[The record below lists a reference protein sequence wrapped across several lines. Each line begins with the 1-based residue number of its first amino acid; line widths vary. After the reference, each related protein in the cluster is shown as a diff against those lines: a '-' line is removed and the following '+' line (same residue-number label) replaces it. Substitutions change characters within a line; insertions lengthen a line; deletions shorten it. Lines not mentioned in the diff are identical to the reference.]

1 MHIKYALLICL
12 NSIAIANSS
21 FDTEFQFIWL
31 RHKIMRTLLLSTSV
45 ALFVLALAG
54 CYPTSLAEQQA
65 DINAAK
71 GAGDTLSIAKVQKEI
86 KIGMSSADVVL
97 VLGSPNMVTTDDK
110 RRESWVY
117 DKVSTEG
124 MASTSSGTRFLWL
137 PADNKAAVSR
147 TQKTLTIVIK
157 FDEKGMVRDFAY
169 NTSKF

>member
-1 MHIKYALLICL
+1 MKKILLL
-12 NSIAIANSS
+12 TLATLLASIA
-21 FDTEFQFIWL
+21 
-31 RHKIMRTLLLSTSV
+31 LS
-45 ALFVLALAG
+45 G
-54 CYPTSLAEQQA
+54 CYPTSLVDQQK
-65 DINAAK
+65 DMNAAK
-71 GAGDTLSIAKVQKEI
+71 GEGDNLSIAKVQKEI
-86 KIGMSSADVVL
+86 KVGMSSSDVVS

-124 MASTSSGTRFLWL
+124 MASTSKGTGFLWF
-137 PADNKAAVSR
+137 PADRNAAVSR

>member
-1 MHIKYALLICL
+1 
-12 NSIAIANSS
+12 
-21 FDTEFQFIWL
+21 
-31 RHKIMRTLLLSTSV
+31 MRTLILSTS
-45 ALFVLALAG
+45 LALITFALVG

-71 GAGDTLSIAKVQKEI
+71 GEGDSLSIAKVQREI

-124 MASTSSGTRFLWL
+124 MASTSSGARFFWL

>member
-1 MHIKYALLICL
+1 MK
-12 NSIAIANSS
+12 
-21 FDTEFQFIWL
+21 
-31 RHKIMRTLLLSTSV
+31 KIT
-45 ALFVLALAG
+45 LALMLAPIVLVTLTG
-54 CYPTSLAEQQA
+54 CYPTSLMDQQK
-65 DINAAK
+65 DMNAAK
-71 GAGDTLSIAKVQKEI
+71 GEGDNLSIGKVQKEI
-86 KIGMSSADVVL
+86 KVGMSSSDVVS

-124 MASTSSGTRFLWL
+124 MASTSAGRGFLWF
-137 PADNKAAVSR
+137 PSDRNATVSR

>member
-1 MHIKYALLICL
+1 
-12 NSIAIANSS
+12 
-21 FDTEFQFIWL
+21 
-31 RHKIMRTLLLSTSV
+31 MRTP
-45 ALFVLALAG
+45 LFGFAIVIASLALAG

-71 GAGDTLSIAKVQKEI
+71 GEGDTLSIAKVQKEI

-147 TQKTLTIVIK
+147 SQKTLTIVIK

>member
-1 MHIKYALLICL
+1 MKKNLSLSLCTIFIG
-12 NSIAIANSS
+12 IAIS
-21 FDTEFQFIWL
+21 
-31 RHKIMRTLLLSTSV
+31 
-45 ALFVLALAG
+45 G
-54 CYPTSLAEQQA
+54 CYPTSLVDQQK
-65 DINAAK
+65 DMNAAK
-71 GAGDTLSIAKVQKEI
+71 GEGDNLSIAKVQKEI
-86 KIGMSSADVVL
+86 RVGMSSSDVVS

-124 MASTSSGTRFLWL
+124 IASTSKGIGFLWF
-137 PADNKAAVSR
+137 PADRNATVSR

>member
-1 MHIKYALLICL
+1 MKKTLFLGFCVITTVIAL
-12 NSIAIANSS
+12 S
-21 FDTEFQFIWL
+21 
-31 RHKIMRTLLLSTSV
+31 
-45 ALFVLALAG
+45 G
-54 CYPTSLAEQQA
+54 CYPTSLVDQQK
-65 DINAAK
+65 DMNAAK
-71 GAGDTLSIAKVQKEI
+71 GEGDNLSIAKVQKEI

-124 MASTSSGTRFLWL
+124 MVSTSSGSRFLWL

-157 FDEKGMVRDFAY
+157 FDEKGLVRDFAY

>member
-1 MHIKYALLICL
+1 MLAPIVLV
-12 NSIAIANSS
+12 
-21 FDTEFQFIWL
+21 
-31 RHKIMRTLLLSTSV
+31 TLT
-45 ALFVLALAG
+45 G
-54 CYPTSLAEQQA
+54 CYPTSLMDQQK
-65 DINAAK
+65 DMNAAK
-71 GAGDTLSIAKVQKEI
+71 GEGDNLSIGKVQKEI
-86 KIGMSSADVVL
+86 KVGMSSSDVVS

-124 MASTSSGTRFLWL
+124 MASTSAGRGFLWF
-137 PADNKAAVSR
+137 PADRNATVSR

>member
-1 MHIKYALLICL
+1 MKKALFLSL
-12 NSIAIANSS
+12 FAI
-21 FDTEFQFIWL
+21 FI
-31 RHKIMRTLLLSTSV
+31 SV
-45 ALFVLALAG
+45 AISG
-54 CYPTSLAEQQA
+54 CYPTSLVDQQR
-65 DINAAK
+65 DMNAAK
-71 GAGDTLSIAKVQKEI
+71 GEGENLSIGKVQKEI
-86 KIGMSSADVVL
+86 KVGMSSSDVVS

-124 MASTSSGTRFLWL
+124 MASTSKGTGFLWF
-137 PADNKAAVSR
+137 PADRNATVSR

>member
-1 MHIKYALLICL
+1 
-12 NSIAIANSS
+12 
-21 FDTEFQFIWL
+21 
-31 RHKIMRTLLLSTSV
+31 MRTLILSTSAV
-45 ALFVLALAG
+45 VIAFALAG

-71 GAGDTLSIAKVQKEI
+71 GEGDNLSIAKVQREI

-124 MASTSSGTRFLWL
+124 MASTSSGARFLWL

>member
-1 MHIKYALLICL
+1 MK
-12 NSIAIANSS
+12 
-21 FDTEFQFIWL
+21 
-31 RHKIMRTLLLSTSV
+31 KIT
-45 ALFVLALAG
+45 LALMLAPIVLVTLTG
-54 CYPTSLAEQQA
+54 CYPTSLMDQQK
-65 DINAAK
+65 DMNAAK
-71 GAGDTLSIAKVQKEI
+71 GEGDNLSIGKVQKEI
-86 KIGMSSADVVL
+86 KVGMSSSDVVS

-124 MASTSSGTRFLWL
+124 MASTSAGRGFLWF
-137 PADNKAAVSR
+137 PADRNATVSR

>member
-1 MHIKYALLICL
+1 
-12 NSIAIANSS
+12 
-21 FDTEFQFIWL
+21 
-31 RHKIMRTLLLSTSV
+31 
-45 ALFVLALAG
+45 
-54 CYPTSLAEQQA
+54 LAEQQA

-71 GAGDTLSIAKVQKEI
+71 GEGDTLSIAKVQKEI

-124 MASTSSGTRFLWL
+124 MASTSSGARFFWL

>member
-1 MHIKYALLICL
+1 MKKITFALMLAPIIL
-12 NSIAIANSS
+12 V
-21 FDTEFQFIWL
+21 
-31 RHKIMRTLLLSTSV
+31 TLS
-45 ALFVLALAG
+45 G
-54 CYPTSLAEQQA
+54 CYPTSLMDQQK
-65 DINAAK
+65 DMNAAK
-71 GAGDTLSIAKVQKEI
+71 GEGDNLSIGKVQKEI
-86 KIGMSSADVVL
+86 KVGMSSSDVVS

-124 MASTSSGTRFLWL
+124 MASTSAGRGFLWF
-137 PADNKAAVSR
+137 PADRNATVSR

>member
-1 MHIKYALLICL
+1 
-12 NSIAIANSS
+12 
-21 FDTEFQFIWL
+21 
-31 RHKIMRTLLLSTSV
+31 MRTLILSTSV
-45 ALFVLALAG
+45 VVITFALVG

-71 GAGDTLSIAKVQKEI
+71 GEGDNLSIAKVQREI

-117 DKVSTEG
+117 DKISTEG
-124 MASTSSGTRFLWL
+124 MASTSSGARFLWL

>member
-1 MHIKYALLICL
+1 MKKNLPIVF
-12 NSIAIANSS
+12 S
-21 FDTEFQFIWL
+21 
-31 RHKIMRTLLLSTSV
+31 
-45 ALFVLALAG
+45 ALFVVIALPG
-54 CYPTSLAEQQA
+54 CYPTSLVDQQK

-71 GAGDTLSIAKVQKEI
+71 GEGDNLSIAKVQKEI

-124 MASTSSGTRFLWL
+124 MASTSSGARFFWL

>member
-1 MHIKYALLICL
+1 
-12 NSIAIANSS
+12 
-21 FDTEFQFIWL
+21 
-31 RHKIMRTLLLSTSV
+31 
-45 ALFVLALAG
+45 
-54 CYPTSLAEQQA
+54 
-65 DINAAK
+65 
-71 GAGDTLSIAKVQKEI
+71 
-86 KIGMSSADVVL
+86 MSSTDVVL

-124 MASTSSGTRFLWL
+124 MASTSSGARFLWL

>member
-1 MHIKYALLICL
+1 MK
-12 NSIAIANSS
+12 
-21 FDTEFQFIWL
+21 
-31 RHKIMRTLLLSTSV
+31 KTLSLSLSG
-45 ALFVLALAG
+45 LFVVIALSG
-54 CYPTSLAEQQA
+54 CYPTSLVDQQK
-65 DINAAK
+65 DMNAAK
-71 GAGDTLSIAKVQKEI
+71 GEGDNLSIGKVQKEI
-86 KIGMSSADVVL
+86 KVGMSSSDVVS

-124 MASTSSGTRFLWL
+124 MASASKGTGFLWF
-137 PADNKAAVSR
+137 PADRNATVSR